1 MKEGAN
7 NILSSVCSGGEAA
20 KQHSQVDWPAEPET
34 TSLKEKDL
42 EHPEHCV
49 STMDSSSSL
58 AVKGYGILQNN
69 LVFT

>member
-7 NILSSVCSGGEAA
+7 DILCSVCSGGAA
-20 KQHSQVDWPAEPET
+20 KQCSQVDGPAEPVT

-42 EHPEHCV
+42 QHPEHCV

-58 AVKGYGILQNN
+58 AVK
-69 LVFT
+69 